1 VPARS
6 NGLLDGL
13 TGGILIARHQSSLK
27 DREPGDSQD
36 GDQKQS
42 HASPQRSQE
51 AQHHAIAVT
60 GNETPATI
68 LVEAVDVIGETL
80 HGARQEQARQSDCQ
94 EQASGESCQRHSDS
108 TIVRL
113 TSNSTDL
120 HNTAGPAY
128 LAA

>member
-1 VPARS
+1 MRAGRS

-27 DREPGDSQD
+27 DREPGNGQD

-42 HASPQRSQE
+42 HTSPQRSQE

-68 LVEAVDVIGETL
+68 LVKAVDVIGEAL

-94 EQASGESCQRHSDS
+94 EQAAAKTVS
-108 TIVRL
+108 TIRILPLSV
-113 TSNSTDL
+113 
-120 HNTAGPAY
+120 
-128 LAA
+128 